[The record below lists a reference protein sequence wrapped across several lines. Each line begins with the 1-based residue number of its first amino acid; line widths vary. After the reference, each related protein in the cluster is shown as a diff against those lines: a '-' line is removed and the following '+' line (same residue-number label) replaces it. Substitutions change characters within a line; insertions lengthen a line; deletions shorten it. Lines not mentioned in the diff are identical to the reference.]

1 MCYAF
6 MILSSAPLARNCLA
20 VALSASPAPIPLLLL
35 LNNSLIHLHDLWAL
49 KLIVLSIR
57 SSQHQQAE
65 TGDDASKTY
74 STQWLNPSPQPPNP
88 QHTADDVNPALHI
101 ITEYIINSRAK
112 IVLLLE
118 ESKVHLLQRG
128 VSENMGGG
136 VPLFWCPYN
145 KDPTT

>member
-1 MCYAF
+1 

-65 TGDDASKTY
+65 TGDVASKTY

-101 ITEYIINSRAK
+101 ITEYISSTVGQRVFCCWRSQRFICCSGEFPK
-112 IVLLLE
+112 IW
-118 ESKVHLLQRG
+118 
-128 VSENMGGG
+128 GGG
-136 VPLFWCPYN
+136 PLFWCPYN

>member
-65 TGDDASKTY
+65 TGDVASKTY

-112 IVLLLE
+112 SVLLLE

-136 VPLFWCPYN
+136 PLFWCPYN